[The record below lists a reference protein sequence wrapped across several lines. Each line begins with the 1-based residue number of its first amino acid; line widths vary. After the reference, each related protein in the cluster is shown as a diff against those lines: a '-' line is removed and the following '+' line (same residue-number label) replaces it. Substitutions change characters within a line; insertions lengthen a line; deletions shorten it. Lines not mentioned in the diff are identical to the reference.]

1 MNQIQHQVWE
11 PRCWELCAFLF
22 QTLVFF
28 PGAPFPVLVGSP
40 RIGQSGHTLRDRW
53 ALSHSVT
60 QGALHSVC
68 FRLSVWKNERYHLL
82 QGIGKGWLM
91 SRTLKSTDKKA
102 MLVPSRNCRHRGSS
116 PVKKSGP
123 LLLQTTCKWKGQS
136 LHSQQLSYSH
146 RLPQLPPRAMCKNT
160 CLCEE
165 HVAEYFFMRLT
176 PNVPT
181 WDLPQVWNLLVEFN
195 PIVIFPWTL
204 NTLYYN

>member
-1 MNQIQHQVWE
+1 M
-11 PRCWELCAFLF
+11 
-22 QTLVFF
+22 
-28 PGAPFPVLVGSP
+28 LVGP
-40 RIGQSGHTLRDRW
+40 LRTGQSGHTLRDRW

-68 FRLSVWKNERYHLL
+68 FRLPVWKNEHYHLL
-82 QGIGKGWLM
+82 QGIGKDWLM

-102 MLVPSRNCRHRGSS
+102 MLVPSRNRCHRGSS

-123 LLLQTTCKWKGQS
+123 LLLQTTYKWKGQS

-146 RLPQLPPRAMCKNT
+146 WLSQLTSAG
-160 CLCEE
+160 
-165 HVAEYFFMRLT
+165 HVAKPRGCMRITLQSISSWRLT
-176 PNVPT
+176 PDVST

-204 NTLYYN
+204 NTLYYI